1 MRSIASNPG
10 LKVGRAFA
18 RAATLFTSAA
28 YKTNR
33 PRVVGLKH
41 DYDEAPVGLKLPFQ
55 PLQMRYKGS
64 SHCFRLVSQAPA
76 REVP

>member
-1 MRSIASNPG
+1 MRSIASNPR

-18 RAATLFTSAA
+18 RAATLFTFAA

-41 DYDEAPVGLKLPFQ
+41 DYDEAVRLKLPLQ